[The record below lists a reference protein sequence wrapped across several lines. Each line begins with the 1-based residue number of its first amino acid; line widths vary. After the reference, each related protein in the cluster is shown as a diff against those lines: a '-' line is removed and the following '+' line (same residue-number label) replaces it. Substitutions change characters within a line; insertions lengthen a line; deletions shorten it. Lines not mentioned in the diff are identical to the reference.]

1 MRRPELKLHHSLQPK
16 ETASDKA
23 RKEETRVLR
32 KSQRNKN
39 RPKSLLV
46 TLRLHSRLRKLS
58 ATIYGLVELS
68 HRKRTMRSTSHL
80 LATFQAQTPPR
91 KPMLGTSSLVASLRT
106 SVQAGRLPLLHS
118 SKLPQVERKEAK
130 TREVAAK
137 EALLLQRRQLPQLRM
152 PTISIPSRKTLRL
165 MQQLPR
171 HSRRRQ
177 RKLRLRRRRL
187 RLSPSLSSFGM
198 SSHGAKRPT

>member
-137 EALLLQRRQLPQLRM
+137 EALLQRRQLLQLRM

>member
-1 MRRPELKLHHSLQPK
+1 M
-16 ETASDKA
+16 
-23 RKEETRVLR
+23 LR
-32 KSQRNKN
+32 KSQRSKN
-39 RPKSLLV
+39 RPKSLLL
-46 TLRLHSRLRKLS
+46 TLRLLLRLRKLS

-68 HRKRTMRSTSHL
+68 HRKRTMRSTSHS

-137 EALLLQRRQLPQLRM
+137 EALLQRRQLLQLRM
-152 PTISIPSRKTLRL
+152 PTISIPSRKTQRL

-171 HSRRRQ
+171 RSRRRQ
-177 RKLRLRRRRL
+177 RKPRLRRRRP
-187 RLSPSLSSFGM
+187 RLSLSLSSFGM
-198 SSHGAKRPT
+198 SSHGVKRPT